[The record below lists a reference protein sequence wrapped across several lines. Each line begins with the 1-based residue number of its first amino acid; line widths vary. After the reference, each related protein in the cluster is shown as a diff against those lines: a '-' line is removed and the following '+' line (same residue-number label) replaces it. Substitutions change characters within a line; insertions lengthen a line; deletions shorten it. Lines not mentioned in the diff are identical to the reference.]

1 MLRKANSPVEGTI
14 KLMFSTIALN
24 VIAVAICIL
33 IITYYRERKD
43 LIRRLIDID
52 NQLSEMRTSLNKLEY
67 INNKMIAIEN
77 KVQNS
82 IDKTNS
88 IKTNIENNVTTRLT
102 SIKSG
107 QDIYIT
113 KLDSKTNK
121 LQNTIDALVKEN
133 VKISEAL
140 LDSIKKTT
148 VDSETRVGIK
158 LNTINERLDS
168 IGSAVVIALDE
179 KKERCEAKN
188 SSKVSKV
195 KNTTKSNKQ
204 ESDKLKTAK

>member
-1 MLRKANSPVEGTI
+1 
-14 KLMFSTIALN
+14 MFSTIAFN

-52 NQLSEMRTSLNKLEY
+52 YQLSEMRTSLNKLEY

-88 IKTNIENNVTTRLT
+88 IKTNIENNVIARLT
-102 SIKSG
+102 SIKAD
-107 QDIYIT
+107 QNIYIN

-133 VKISEAL
+133 TKISEAL
-140 LDSIKKTT
+140 FNSIKKTT

-158 LNTINERLDS
+158 LNSINERLDS
-168 IGSAVVIALDE
+168 IGSHIVVALD
-179 KKERCEAKN
+179 KNKERCEAKN
-188 SSKVSKV
+188 SSKSSKT

-204 ESDKLKTAK
+204 ESDELKTAE

>member
-1 MLRKANSPVEGTI
+1 
-14 KLMFSTIALN
+14 MFSTIALN

-52 NQLSEMRTSLNKLEY
+52 NQLSEIRTSLNKLEY

-102 SIKSG
+102 SIKAN
-107 QDIYIT
+107 QNIYT
-113 KLDSKTNK
+113 NKLDSKTNL
-121 LQNTIDALVKEN
+121 LQNTIDALLN
-133 VKISEAL
+133 
-140 LDSIKKTT
+140 SIKKTT

-158 LNTINERLDS
+158 LNSINERLDS
-168 IGSAVVIALDE
+168 IGSHIVVALD
-179 KKERCEAKN
+179 KNKERCEAKN
-188 SSKVSKV
+188 SSKSSKT

-204 ESDKLKTAK
+204 ESDELKTAE